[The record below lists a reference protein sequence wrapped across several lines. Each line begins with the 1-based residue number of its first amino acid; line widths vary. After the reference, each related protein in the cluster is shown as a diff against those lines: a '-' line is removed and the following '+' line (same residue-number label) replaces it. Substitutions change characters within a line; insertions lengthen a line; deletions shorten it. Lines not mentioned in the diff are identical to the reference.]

1 MTGEAPAGSI
11 GTGRGRARRS
21 RQARA
26 ALGRLWSGILVSDP
40 GSLRLRAAC
49 RTTLSVAVTA
59 VVVAPLAARGW
70 LPAHAAAMAVVL
82 ALMCAALPRDTV
94 PGERLRTTLGMAATA
109 AVAIVAA
116 ACLRPWPQLG
126 QGGFLAI
133 LFAAVAF
140 QSWGPRAVAI
150 GLTGVVH
157 AYLVLF
163 LHVDL
168 AHVAPLLLS
177 LPVAVAVVAAVG
189 FGLIPERPLPAA
201 RRTVRAVER
210 QGAALVHASLGAAM
224 ARGGSARRR
233 LRRDF
238 GTFNETVLLVE
249 EQVAAADG
257 GALDRVSAALMR
269 FELALVGL
277 SDALFAAGSLPA
289 AERAQVRLLA
299 RRLATGRRAELR
311 PRETGP
317 DTAALAAVAEV
328 DVAAATL
335 RDLAGSLAAARAGRR
350 PRPGPRPGL
359 AWRPAIRATAAALLS
374 MLGGQLVSPD
384 RWFWAVLTAYL
395 VFLGARSSGEAIH
408 KGFQRVWGT
417 VAGLVA
423 GVVVSVLLTGHPVLE
438 GAALLVCVFGLSY
451 VFAISQTLAIFCVT
465 IMLGLI
471 YSLIGLSAEAI
482 LLLRLEETAI
492 GAAAAI
498 LVGLYLLPAPTH
510 AHIRQTGASLVA
522 CLARV
527 LRISARRLCGEAAA
541 SPIPEMRQAD
551 RLLRDLRQAIRP
563 LRARSTLVWW
573 ARRPAELPA
582 ILACMFWIRVLA
594 AGSDSGAGHAD
605 LAARVMAIADS
616 LDGLDQGRDAASS
629 STGGDAPLEIGAGH
643 IGLSRTLLLEAAV
656 SNLESVVGLM
666 RARFDSDGWI
676 ALVARRPL

>member
-1 MTGEAPAGSI
+1 MTGSAEGI
-11 GTGRGRARRS
+11 EDGRAPRS
-21 RQARA
+21 RRARA
-26 ALGRLWSGILVSDP
+26 ALGRAWSGFLVSDP

-59 VVVAPLAARGW
+59 LVVAPLAAKGW
-70 LPAHAAAMAVVL
+70 LPVHAAAVAVVL
-82 ALMCAALPRDTV
+82 ALMAASLPRDTV
-94 PGERLRTTLGMAATA
+94 PAERLRTVLGMAGA
-109 AVAIVAA
+109 AAAAIVAA
-116 ACLRPWPQLG
+116 SCLRPWPHLG
-126 QGGFLAI
+126 QAGFLAV

-140 QSWGPRAVAI
+140 QSWGPRAVAL
-150 GLTGVVH
+150 GLTAVVH

-168 AHVAPLLLS
+168 AHVPPLLLS
-177 LPVAVAVVAAVG
+177 LPVALAVVTAIG
-189 FGLIPERPLPAA
+189 FWLIPERPLPAA

-210 QGAALVHASLGAAM
+210 QGAALVHAGLRAAA
-224 ARGGSARRR
+224 ARHGPARRR

-238 GTFNETVLLVE
+238 GAFNETVLLVE
-249 EQVAAADG
+249 EQVAAVDG
-257 GALDRVSAALMR
+257 AALERFGTALMR
-269 FELALVGL
+269 FELALIGL
-277 SDALFAAGSLPA
+277 SAALFAAGPLPA

-317 DTAALAAVAEV
+317 ETTVLAAVGEVDAAAAELRGLVGALAASRTRPARP
-328 DVAAATL
+328 T
-335 RDLAGSLAAARAGRR
+335 AARPA
-350 PRPGPRPGL
+350 L
-359 AWRPAIRATAAALLS
+359 AWRPAIRATTAALLS
-374 MLGGQLVSPD
+374 MVGGQLVSPD

-408 KGFQRVWGT
+408 KGVQRVWGT

-423 GVVVSVLLTGHPVLE
+423 GVVVSVLLSGHPVLE

-471 YSLIGLSAEAI
+471 YSLIGMSPGGI

-510 AHIRQTGASLVA
+510 AHIRQTGARLVA

-527 LRISARRLCGEAAA
+527 LRISARRLSGEADA
-541 SPIPEMRQAD
+541 SPIAEMRQAD

-573 ARRPAELPA
+573 ARRPTELPA

-594 AGSDSGAGHAD
+594 AGSAGEAVHPD
-605 LAARVMAIADS
+605 LAARASALADG
-616 LDGLDQGRDAASS
+616 LDGLDQTGAPSAGPAGRDA
-629 STGGDAPLEIGAGH
+629 PIEIGAGH
-643 IGLSRTLLLEAAV
+643 IGLSRTLLLDAAL
-656 SNLESVVGLM
+656 SNLESLVALM
-666 RARFDSDGWI
+666 RGRFASDGWT
-676 ALVARRPL
+676 ALVERRPL